1 MAVAFK
7 TAVAREAQTI
17 PLAELDVSRA
27 ERFQTNTHWPFFARL
42 RHEDPV
48 HFCPDSL
55 HGSYWSITR
64 YDDIV
69 AVEKD
74 YKQFSS
80 EGNVII
86 GDVPAEFDAP
96 AFATSD
102 PPVHTR
108 ERKAVM
114 PAMSPKRLVTMEA
127 DIRTHIGNLLDGLPR
142 QKTFNWVERVSVE
155 ITNEMVAIL
164 FGLPPREKRLFPYWA
179 EVLVTTPQP
188 GAITTTWTERDTIIK
203 EYWSSILEMW
213 HKRANEPPANDII
226 SALAKNP
233 DTASMADDPSHLIGT
248 ITMLAGANE
257 ASRGALSGGVV
268 AFNQFPAEWETLC
281 TEPSLVPNATS
292 EIVRWQTPIIH
303 MRRTA
308 TQDFEFRGKHIR
320 KGDRVVMW
328 YCSANRDETYFED
341 GNTFRIERPNA
352 RRHLAFGSGIHR
364 CLGSHVAELQI
375 RILWEEILK
384 RFKRIEMTG
393 EPKRKLSNF
402 SAGYDDVPVRIIC

>member
-17 PLAELDVSRA
+17 PLAELEVSRA

-114 PAMSPKRLVTMEA
+114 PAMSPKRLVTMET

-142 QKTFNWVERVSVE
+142 QETFNWVERVSVE

-164 FGLPPREKRLFPYWA
+164 FGLPPR
-179 EVLVTTPQP
+179 
-188 GAITTTWTERDTIIK
+188 D
-203 EYWSSILEMW
+203 
-213 HKRANEPPANDII
+213 
-226 SALAKNP
+226 
-233 DTASMADDPSHLIGT
+233 
-248 ITMLAGANE
+248 
-257 ASRGALSGGVV
+257 
-268 AFNQFPAEWETLC
+268 
-281 TEPSLVPNATS
+281 
-292 EIVRWQTPIIH
+292 
-303 MRRTA
+303 
-308 TQDFEFRGKHIR
+308 
-320 KGDRVVMW
+320 
-328 YCSANRDETYFED
+328 
-341 GNTFRIERPNA
+341 
-352 RRHLAFGSGIHR
+352 
-364 CLGSHVAELQI
+364 
-375 RILWEEILK
+375 
-384 RFKRIEMTG
+384 
-393 EPKRKLSNF
+393 
-402 SAGYDDVPVRIIC
+402 